1 MLSTLALKYCHQIL
15 FDPKFLIR
23 KEFKFKK
30 LPIIVRMLIIQ
41 LMDPAERFALSLT
54 SKRMKADVKLIKKQY
69 YYPEIVFHESDSFIT
84 LWGVTGFEICCNEQ
98 GYKYKGEGG
107 YYWLQYKKRTPILN
121 TALAIIRLSHV
132 INIKGVGIQLTKV
145 TPSLVILEKIFSNN
159 TFKTAW
165 NKITLDGC
173 VFNAE
178 IVTFFLNMADRRKEF
193 QIFNSDMPLDFKH
206 ENVFK
211 FRTNDYDDARWVTLS
226 DMLNIR
232 GVENV
237 TLGKTKLTSEEVR
250 HFIDIW
256 INCPDDMFLWMKIR
270 AMEIIQLEGLFNE
283 LVVLEVD
290 ENPPN
295 SGYFT
300 LAKSTSR
307 AHKLLFID
315 YTLNAVVLSAWKP
328 YDNAVRYG
336 NIEEKFKNVYEIME
350 LLEKKKTLEKE
361 FEETRDVT
369 KQREYRDQIQKL
381 ERKIHKLGVV
391 YRDGRA
397 TI

>member
-15 FDPKFLIR
+15 YDPKFSIR

-41 LMDPAERFALSLT
+41 LMDPAER
-54 SKRMKADVKLIKKQY
+54 
-69 YYPEIVFHESDSFIT
+69 
-84 LWGVTGFEICCNEQ
+84 
-98 GYKYKGEGG
+98 
-107 YYWLQYKKRTPILN
+107 LQYKKGTLIGN
-121 TALAIIRLSHV
+121 TAMAINKIS
-132 INIKGVGIQLTKV
+132 NIFNMNGLGIQFV
-145 TPSLVILEKIFSNN
+145 AATPSLEFVNKLFSND
-159 TFKTAW
+159 TFKTSW

-178 IVTFFLNMADRRKEF
+178 IVNFFLNMADGRKEV

-206 ENVFK
+206 ENAFK
-211 FRTNDYDDARWVTLS
+211 FQTNDYDDARWVTLS
-226 DMLNIR
+226 DMLNIK

-237 TLGKTKLTSEEVR
+237 TLDKTKLTSDEVR
-250 HFIDIW
+250 HFIDSW

-270 AMEIIQLEGLFNE
+270 AMEIVQLEGLFNE
-283 LVVLEVD
+283 LVVLEHD
-290 ENPPN
+290 MNPFN
-295 SGYFT
+295 IVYST

-307 AHKLLFID
+307 AYKLLLIQHS
-315 YTLNAVVLSAWKP
+315 LGAVGLSAWKP
-328 YDNAVRYG
+328 YDNAARSG
-336 NIEEKFKNVYEIME
+336 NIQEKYKNVYEIME
-350 LLEKKKTLEKE
+350 LLEKEKTLEKE
-361 FEETRDVT
+361 FEETTDAT

-381 ERKIHKLGVV
+381 ERKIHELGVV